1 MVSNSQGRVR
11 VGIIGCG
18 PGAAGRGGVSLMHTK
33 RLMAIPEAKIVA
45 FADVVKERALK
56 RKEEF
61 FPRNN
66 DVFVFT
72 DYKEMINK
80 IDLDAVEI
88 ITPHTLHFSQCLYA
102 LEAGLNVL
110 VEKPMTTEVS
120 HARKLIE
127 IAKAKKKVLLVSY
140 QRHYLPIFRYAKQ
153 VIEKGEIGEIKL
165 VSAFLAQ
172 GWRRMVEGQWR
183 VDPALSGGG
192 ELMDSGSHLV
202 DAILWLT
209 NLKPREVMAFVDNA
223 DLKVDVFSSFSI
235 KFENG
240 ALASV
245 AICGDMPARGMREG
259 LAIWGTKGALYFQEG
274 KLFHQFSNGDVKEP
288 CCLPAP
294 SDPDT
299 NFVRAILGKERNE
312 SPGECGLKVAELTSA
327 IYKSAREG
335 SKVVI

>member
-1 MVSNSQGRVR
+1 MWIRSGRTWK
-11 VGIIGCG
+11 
-18 PGAAGRGGVSLMHTK
+18 SLLMYVK
-33 RLMAIPEAKIVA
+33 RLMAIAEAEIVA

-61 FPRNN
+61 FPGNN
-66 DVFVFT
+66 GIFVFT

-88 ITPHTLHFSQCLYA
+88 ITPHTLHLSQYLYA

-127 IAKAKKKVLLVSY
+127 IARAKKALLVSY
-140 QRHYLPIFRYAKQ
+140 QRHHLPIFRYVKQ
-153 VIEKGEIGEIKL
+153 VIKKGEIGEIKL

-202 DAILWLT
+202 DAILWLI
-209 NLKPREVMAFVDNA
+209 NLKPREVIAFVDNA
-223 DLKVDVFSSFSI
+223 DLKVDIFSSFSV

-245 AICGDMPARGMREG
+245 AICGDMPACGMREG
-259 LAIWGTKGALYFQEG
+259 LAIWGTKGALFFQER
-274 KLFHQFSNGDVKEP
+274 KLFHQFSNGDVKES
-288 CCLPAP
+288 CCLPAF

-299 NFVRAILGKERNE
+299 NFIRAIFVKERIE
-312 SPGECGLKVAELTSA
+312 SPGECGLKVAEFTSA
-327 IYKSAREG
+327 IYKFAREG
-335 SKVVI
+335 SKVAI